1 MRNHW
6 LDRAKSLRLGKIVKY
21 VGPDA
26 MLQNKIGVV
35 NNVST
40 DGKWVDVAFEGQ
52 TRILTVEKE
61 YLEIHRKAA

>member
-1 MRNHW
+1 MRNFW
-6 LDRAKSLRLGKIVKY
+6 LDQAKSLRLGKVVKY
-21 VGPDA
+21 VGPDV

-35 NNVST
+35 NKVST

-52 TRILTVEKE
+52 TRILTVERE